1 MQFLKKSSNNKK
13 LVDFQKST
21 NNYKNS
27 PKFKKSIKIN
37 VKAKTMYLKK

>member
-21 NNYKNS
+21 NNYKN
-27 PKFKKSIKIN
+27 FQN
-37 VKAKTMYLKK
+37 LKNLLQLM